1 MQDLVD
7 LSGGNVD
14 FGTFARQFQPNPKAA
29 QYRRYMDSL
38 QAKLQSDDPA
48 VKALRDQM
56 NAALVE
62 MRNPRADIGPT
73 TVHQNSTLSNVSVQY
88 ANDEYIGDRL
98 MPIVPVTKKS
108 DVYYIYDKRNRLA
121 YPDARLGPRGQAN
134 EISESR
140 STASYLCEGFGF
152 ENYVDQETLNNQ
164 DAPLNEM
171 VDLTEAIAEGLA
183 FKRELRQA
191 AILCTYTNYG
201 TNYGAV
207 SAADRWD
214 VGGNPCPTILN
225 AIGSLWQG
233 RGAGE
238 VWGFCSFDVM
248 TALATNEHIRDL
260 FKYGGSTPG
269 FATPA
274 MIANFFGIA
283 GILVGKA
290 RKDTANEG
298 QAAGTYS
305 RIWSDVFGLVRVATR
320 PSLRNAAFGYTLRNN
335 PLRTI
340 TWFDQRAGVAGGYY
354 AKVTESTDEKV
365 VAADTGYLITTPI
378 D

>member
-1 MQDLVD
+1 MKDLVD

-14 FGTFARQFQPNPKAA
+14 FGTFAKQHQPNPKAV
-29 QYRRYMDSL
+29 QYRRYMDAL
-38 QAKLQSDDPA
+38 QSKLQSDDPA

-56 NAALVE
+56 NSEFVA
-62 MRNPRADIGPT
+62 MRSPRADIGPT
-73 TVHQNSTLSNVSVQY
+73 TVHQNSTLSNVSIQY

-98 MPIVPVTKKS
+98 LPVIPVSKKS
-108 DVYYIYDKRNRLA
+108 DVYYIYDKRSRLA
-121 YPDARLGPRGQAN
+121 YPDSRLGPRGQAN

-140 STASYLCEGFGF
+140 STASYLCEGHGF

-183 FKRELRQA
+183 FKREVAQA
-191 AILCTYTNYG
+191 TVLCATASYG
-201 TNYGAV
+201 ANYGAV

-214 VGGNPCPTILN
+214 VGGNPCPTILA
-225 AIGSLWQG
+225 AIGSLWSG

-238 VWGFCSFDVM
+238 VWGFCSYDVM
-248 TALATNEHIRDL
+248 TALATNEHVRDL

-274 MIANFFGIA
+274 MIAGFFGIA

-320 PSLRNAAFGYTLRNN
+320 PSLRNAAFGYTLRNG

-354 AKVTESTDEKV
+354 GKVTESRDEKV